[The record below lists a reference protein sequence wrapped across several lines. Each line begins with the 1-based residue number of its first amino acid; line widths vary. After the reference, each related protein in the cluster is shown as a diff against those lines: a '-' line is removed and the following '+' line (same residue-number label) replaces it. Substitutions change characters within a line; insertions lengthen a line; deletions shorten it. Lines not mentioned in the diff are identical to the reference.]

1 MLSNNSPHI
10 LMTEP
15 TLLAES
21 GFLRLRLDLAYDGT
35 NFSGWGKQ
43 PDRRT
48 VQEEVEKTLQKLT
61 RTKAETVVAGRT
73 DAGVH
78 ATGQVV
84 HVDIPEMESGPYAK
98 KVNWDFGD
106 LPYRLNRILD
116 EDIRITSATV
126 APYGFHARFSA
137 LRRCYEYKI
146 LDSNTVI
153 LPLQRFD
160 IAPWYRP
167 LSVDVLNEAS
177 ALLLGENDF
186 AAFCKFRE
194 SATTVRNLETF
205 SWSRNS
211 EGVLVAE
218 VVADAF
224 CYSMV
229 RNLVGAVVC
238 VADGRFE
245 PSWVKDVLNNRVR
258 ISDSLVF
265 PARGLTLTR
274 VDYPNDDELVAR
286 IERTLRR
293 RGEEE

>member
-1 MLSNNSPHI
+1 M
-10 LMTEP
+10 
-15 TLLAES
+15 
-21 GFLRLRLDLAYDGT
+21 
-35 NFSGWGKQ
+35 
-43 PDRRT
+43 
-48 VQEEVEKTLQKLT
+48 
-61 RTKAETVVAGRT
+61 
-73 DAGVH
+73 
-78 ATGQVV
+78 
-84 HVDIPEMESGPYAK
+84 
-98 KVNWDFGD
+98 
-106 LPYRLNRILD
+106 
-116 EDIRITSATV
+116 
-126 APYGFHARFSA
+126 
-137 LRRCYEYKI
+137 
-146 LDSNTVI
+146 
-153 LPLQRFD
+153 PLQRFD
-160 IAPWYRP
+160 IAPWYRS